1 MSNRKKL
8 NLINKDDTSDLAILS
23 QARVMAKRVLTTQEM
38 NSLANLSEMYDV
50 GQVQDGELDIM
61 IADILSRSGRDSY
74 GR

>member
-1 MSNRKKL
+1 
-8 NLINKDDTSDLAILS
+8 
-23 QARVMAKRVLTTQEM
+23 MAKRVLTTQEM

-61 IADILSRSGRDSY
+61 IADILSRSGRDGY

>member
-1 MSNRKKL
+1 LSNRKKL

-61 IADILSRSGRDSY
+61 IADILSRSGRDGY